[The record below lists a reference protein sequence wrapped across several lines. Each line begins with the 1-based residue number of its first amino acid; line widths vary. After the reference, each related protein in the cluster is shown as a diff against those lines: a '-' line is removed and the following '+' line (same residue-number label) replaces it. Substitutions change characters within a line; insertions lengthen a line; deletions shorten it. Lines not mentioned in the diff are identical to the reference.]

1 MSDLSICPDRHGH
14 RCPNRLGHGWPS
26 RLGRGCLWR
35 CLLALSALAWLIPAA
50 RALDPNRLTA
60 QYVHNHWSGDQ
71 GYPGGAVNAF
81 AQTPDGYLW
90 IGSEKG
96 LVQFDGFNFRLFN
109 HANTEELPAS
119 PVLGLATDPEGSLWI
134 RMQSRQVL
142 RYRRDVFEPV
152 SPLGDITAM
161 AQGMG
166 GDILLIRPHDPM
178 RYRNG
183 KLVHL
188 PNPAGYTGR
197 LVISIAETPGG
208 RMWMGTRDS
217 GLFTLLDGQAFEPP
231 GLPDRKVNCLLAADA
246 GALWVG
252 TDRGLVRW
260 NGNQLSQIGVPLELR
275 SAQVLAMAR
284 DRDSNLWLGTAHGLM
299 RVTASG
305 AFAEDRGDGGRAEAA
320 GALFEDRE
328 GNLWI
333 GRENGIERY
342 RDTVFLTYPSGASG
356 TPENSGPVYIDDVG
370 RTWFGPSTGGLFW
383 LRNGERGQVTD
394 AGLSRDVVY
403 SIAGGPGELWIGR
416 QRGGLTHLRYQGST
430 LAAETL
436 TAADGLAP
444 GPVYTVHR
452 SGDGTV
458 WAGTVSGGVSRLHG
472 GGITTYTIANGLAS
486 NTISAIAEG
495 ADGTMWFATA
505 NGLSAFS
512 GNAWRVY
519 TSQDGVPP
527 GRINCLSED
536 SAGILWIGTDLG
548 LAFLRNGRAQAPR
561 DAAGPLIEEVLGVAD
576 DRRGGVWI
584 ATSNHVVRVSRP
596 RLMEDAAGTL
606 PVREFGPA
614 DGIPS
619 PIGVR
624 LDRPVIRDTAGRIW
638 FSLRQGIS
646 VVDPARLTGDSA
658 PAIVHIQSVTANG
671 NPVDTGRPLKI
682 PAGRQRIR
690 FSYLALSLSVPERVQ
705 YRYRLDDFD
714 SDWSEPV
721 SARETFYTNLGPGA
735 YRFRVIASNSE
746 GLWNS
751 NEAVLGVEVVPA
763 VWQTLWFRTLAILT
777 CLLGAMA
784 IYSIRMRVLTE
795 QLRIRFDERPTERTR
810 IAQDLHDTLL
820 QGLLAASMHLHL
832 ALEQLPAGSKTQPQ
846 LARVTAML
854 QQVVNESR
862 NAVRGLRASGSVPD
876 DLEAAFLKVREEI
889 AAAESTQFRI
899 VIDGPRRP
907 LNPMTRDEVYRIG
920 REALSNAFRHSGAAE
935 VEMEINF
942 HASDLQLT
950 VRDTGCGINEEV
962 LRSGREG
969 HWGLIGMRESAEK
982 IGAQLR
988 LWRLASGGTELELT
1002 VPGRVAYS
1010 DPELDRR
1017 RRWLP
1022 RWLRKG
1028 TTNGK

>member
-1 MSDLSICPDRHGH
+1 MR
-14 RCPNRLGHGWPS
+14 W
-26 RLGRGCLWR
+26 
-35 CLLALSALAWLIPAA
+35 LLALSAVAWLVPAA
-50 RALDPNRLTA
+50 RALDPNRLTG
-60 QYVHNHWSGDQ
+60 QYIHDHWDGDR

-96 LVQFDGFNFRLFN
+96 LVQFDGLNFRLFD

-134 RMQSRQVL
+134 RMQSREVL
-142 RYRRDVFEPV
+142 RYRRGVFEAV
-152 SPLGDITAM
+152 SSLGEITAM
-161 AQGMG
+161 APGLN

-217 GLFTLLDGQAFEPP
+217 GLFALLDGQAFEPP

-260 NGNQLSQIGVPLELR
+260 NGSELTQTGVPAEVR
-275 SAQVLAMAR
+275 AAQVLAMAR
-284 DRDSNLWLGTAHGLM
+284 DRDSNLWLGTARGLM
-299 RVTASG
+299 RMTANG
-305 AFAEDRGDGGRAEAA
+305 AFVADRGDGGRAEAA

-342 RDTVFLTYPSGASG
+342 RDTVFLTYPSASPG
-356 TPENSGPVYIDDVG
+356 ISENSGPVYIDDAG
-370 RTWFGPSTGGLFW
+370 RTWFGPSAGGLFW

-394 AGLSRDVVY
+394 AGLGRDVVY
-403 SIAGGPGELWIGR
+403 SIDGGPGELWIGR
-416 QRGGLTHLRYQGST
+416 QRGGLTHLHYGGAT
-430 LAAETL
+430 MAADTF

-444 GPVYTVHR
+444 GPVYAVHR
-452 SGDGTV
+452 SRDGTV
-458 WAGTVSGGVSRLHG
+458 WAGTVSGGVSHLGG
-472 GGITTYTIANGLAS
+472 GGITTYTTANDLAS
-486 NTISAIAEG
+486 NAISAIAEG
-495 ADGTMWFATA
+495 AGGTMWFATA
-505 NGLSAFS
+505 NGLSAFA

-536 SAGILWIGTDLG
+536 SSGILWIGTDLG
-548 LAFLRNGRAQAPR
+548 LAYLRNGRAQVPR
-561 DAAGPLIEEVLGVAD
+561 DAPGPLLEETLGVAD
-576 DRRGGVWI
+576 DLRGGLWI
-584 ATSNHVVRVSRP
+584 ATSNHVMRVP
-596 RLMEDAAGTL
+596 RARLLEDVSGNL

-614 DGIPS
+614 DGIPAPS
-619 PIGVR
+619 GIR
-624 LDRPVIRDTAGRIW
+624 LDRPVVRDAAGRIW

-658 PAIVHIQSVTANG
+658 PAIVHIQSVSANG
-671 NPVDTGRPLKI
+671 NPVDIRVDNGGPLKI

-714 SDWSEPV
+714 SDWSDPV
-721 SARETFYTNLGPGA
+721 SARDTVYTNLGPGA

-751 NEAVLGVEVVPA
+751 GEAVLGVEVVPA
-763 VWQTLWFRTLAILT
+763 VWQTFWFRALAILT
-777 CLLGAMA
+777 CLLGALA
-784 IYSIRMRVLTE
+784 IYIIRMRVLTE
-795 QLRIRFDERPTERTR
+795 QLRIRFDERLTERTR

-832 ALEQLPAGSKTQPQ
+832 VLEQLPAGSKTQTQ

-854 QQVVNESR
+854 QEVVNESR

-876 DLEAAFLKVREEI
+876 DLESAFLKVREEF
-889 AAAESTQFRI
+889 AAAEPTQFRI
-899 VIDGPRRP
+899 VVDGPRRP
-907 LNPMTRDEVYRIG
+907 LNPLIRDEVYRIG
-920 REALSNAFRHSGAAE
+920 REALTNAFRHSGAAE
-935 VEMEINF
+935 VEMEISF
-942 HASDLQLT
+942 HASDLQLA

-962 LRSGREG
+962 LRSGRDG

-982 IGAQLR
+982 IGGQLK
-988 LWRLASGGTELELT
+988 LWSLASGGTELELT
-1002 VPGRVAYS
+1002 VPGRVAFS
-1010 DPELDRR
+1010 NAEPDRT

-1022 RWLRKG
+1022 LWLRKG
-1028 TTNGK
+1028 VTNGK